1 MELRQTIAGLL
12 ILYAATLLFLSQVLP
27 VRHTA
32 LPPVHAA
39 AVE

>member
-1 MELRQTIAGLL
+1 MEGRQTFVGVL
-12 ILYAATLLFLSQVLP
+12 ILYALTLLLLSQVLP
-27 VRHTA
+27 VRDTA

>member
-1 MELRQTIAGLL
+1 MQARQTAMGVL
-12 ILYAATLLFLSQVLP
+12 ILYALTLLFLSQVLP

-39 AVE
+39 AN